1 MRDLPHNGNLASSAT
16 QRAVGPYLELGDYDP
31 WGLKVSVLSGLKAR
45 LNSLLKGRF
54 VRPKLQNHLL
64 AAEAALILG
73 ASWRHD

>member
-45 LNSLLKGRF
+45 LNSLHK
-54 VRPKLQNHLL
+54 RPIRE
-64 AAEAALILG
+64 AEIAEPSFG
-73 ASWRHD
+73 G